1 MIELRLFYLSTPFLI
16 SPKGERLPRF
26 QSFPSANSE
35 LTPSPLGVV
44 PIAIG
49 REGGQALREK

>member
-26 QSFPSANSE
+26 LSLPCANSE
-35 LTPSPLGVV
+35 LAPSPLGE
-44 PIAIG
+44 G
-49 REGGQALREK
+49 WEGGQALREK